1 MSSGSKDML
10 ARIKA
15 RSQRP
20 KVERDTSLSA
30 QGLEQSTPVSDVL
43 EPPLPQLIEAAQDL
57 PADQE
62 ALKLE
67 TDSVEEASS
76 ATPLDQRL
84 DQLIQVAPRRNIRL
98 EESLDKEIE
107 RFVYDQNLTIETLLE
122 ACYLELK
129 QNPDLRDHVLAEA
142 SKRLAER
149 KEAGKLRRIYSQ
161 MQKLN
166 ESPS

>member
-1 MSSGSKDML
+1 MTGNKDML

-20 KVERDTSLSA
+20 KVERDTSL
-30 QGLEQSTPVSDVL
+30 
-43 EPPLPQLIEAAQDL
+43 AAQDKD
-57 PADQE
+57 PGSSPS
-62 ALKLE
+62 KVLE
-67 TDSVEEASS
+67 VEPPHSIEVNSEPLTEQLTAPPSEMSS
-76 ATPLDQRL
+76 PVHINERL
-84 DQLIQVAPRRNIRL
+84 EQLIQVAPRRNIRL

-129 QNPDLRDHVLAEA
+129 QNPDLCNRVLAEA

-149 KEAGKLRRIYSQ
+149 KEAGKLRRVYSQ
-161 MQKLN
+161 MQKFN
-166 ESPS
+166 EKIV

>member
-30 QGLEQSTPVSDVL
+30 QDTDQSAPELQALEVQSAQPIA
-43 EPPLPQLIEAAQDL
+43 PPQDSLGNPLAANS
-57 PADQE
+57 A
-62 ALKLE
+62 K
-67 TDSVEEASS
+67 EASS
-76 ATPLDQRL
+76 STSLDARL
-84 DQLIQVAPRRNIRL
+84 EQLIQVAPRRNIRL
-98 EESLDKEIE
+98 EESLDQEIE
-107 RFVYDQNLTIETLLE
+107 RFVYEQNLTIETLLE

-129 QNPDLRDHVLAEA
+129 QNPDLQHRVLAEA

-149 KEAGKLRRIYSQ
+149 KEAGKLRRIHSQ
-161 MQKLN
+161 MQKLDR
-166 ESPS
+166 